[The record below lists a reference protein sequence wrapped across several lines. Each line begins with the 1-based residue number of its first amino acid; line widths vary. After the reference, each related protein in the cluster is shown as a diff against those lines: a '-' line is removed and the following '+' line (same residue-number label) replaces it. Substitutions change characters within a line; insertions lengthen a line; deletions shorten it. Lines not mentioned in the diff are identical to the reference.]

1 MKISKREDFAI
12 IFMSHLARQKSKEF
26 LSLTKIAKS
35 TGLSSFFLKHIALE
49 LKNKGLIESREGV
62 AGGYRLKKSPEEIS
76 ATEILLAVS
85 KEMVK
90 TACYDGDCRL
100 TSTKCICHSFWGRF
114 NLKLA
119 SILNQVS
126 LAEIAKI

>member
-1 MKISKREDFAI
+1 MKVSKREDFAI
-12 IFMSHLARQKSKEF
+12 IFMTYLARQVSRDF
-26 LSLTKIAKS
+26 VSLTAVAGK
-35 TGLSSFFLKHIALE
+35 TGISPLFLKHIAIE

-76 ATEILLAVS
+76 ATEILTAVS

-100 TSTKCICHSFWGRF
+100 TSAKCICHSFWGKF

-119 SILNQVS
+119 SILDQVS
-126 LAEIAKI
+126 LAEIARL